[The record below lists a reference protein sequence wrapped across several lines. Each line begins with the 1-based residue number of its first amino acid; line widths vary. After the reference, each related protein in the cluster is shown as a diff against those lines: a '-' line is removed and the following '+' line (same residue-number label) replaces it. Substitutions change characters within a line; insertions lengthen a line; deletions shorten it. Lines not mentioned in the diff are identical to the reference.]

1 MVITVY
7 ICLTFAPT
15 LHVILSHL
23 ISKTHENFTSYM
35 VASHSLTFMYID
47 TPENVFLHQEAAD
60 SSPEEGE
67 FSGDSCFQCST
78 CYVPRDTAGAPG
90 AR

>member
-7 ICLTFAPT
+7 ICLSSYI
-15 LHVILSHL
+15 HDILSYL

-60 SSPEEGE
+60 SSLEEDE

-78 CYVPRDTAGAPG
+78 CYVPHDTAGAPG